1 MLLLDGA
8 MGTELRARGVRV
20 PDHVTS
26 AWSALS
32 LDEAPEAVVG
42 VHRDHLAAGAEVIT
56 ADNYAVTRPL
66 LARVGLDD
74 RLDELTHT
82 AVDLA
87 VRARDEAGAGD
98 RPVRVA
104 ASLPPL
110 ETSYRADL
118 VLPDEV
124 LADEYGHLARLL
136 APRVDILLCE
146 TMASA
151 REARAAARAA
161 VAAADAAPHRPEV
174 WVSWTLQGNRPGRL
188 PSGETV
194 EAALSSV
201 LDLPVDAHLVNCCG
215 ANFVAEAV
223 RRLRNLTDTPL
234 GGYANS
240 SHVDP
245 LQPGEPP
252 VAPDQVE
259 HVPQT
264 ALDVEGY
271 AAEVAG
277 WLDQGATIVGGCC
290 YTTPDHTARLRRLLD
305 DRAG

>member
-8 MGTELRARGVRV
+8 MGTELEARGVRV

-26 AWSALS
+26 VWSALA

-42 VHRDHLAAGAEVIT
+42 VHRDHLTAGAEVIT
-56 ADNYAVTRPL
+56 ANNYAVTRPL
-66 LARVGLDD
+66 LAREGLDD
-74 RLDELTHT
+74 RLDELTLA
-82 AVDLA
+82 AVALA
-87 VRARDEAGAGD
+87 QRARDESAGE

-104 ASLPPL
+104 GSLPPL

-118 VLPDEV
+118 VLADEV
-124 LADEYGHLARLL
+124 LAEEYGHLARLL

-161 VAAADAAPHRPEV
+161 CAAAAMAPDRPEV
-174 WVSWTLQGNRPGRL
+174 WVSWTMQGNRPGRL
-188 PSGETV
+188 PSGENV
-194 EAALSSV
+194 EAALASV
-201 LDLPVDAHLVNCCG
+201 SDLPVDAHLVNCCG
-215 ANFVAEAV
+215 ANFVADAV

-240 SHVDP
+240 STVDP
-245 LQPGEPP
+245 LPPGEPP

-259 HVPQT
+259 QVPQT
-264 ALDVEGY
+264 PLDVEGY
-271 AAEVAG
+271 AAEVAT
-277 WLDQGATIVGGCC
+277 WIDAGATVVGGCC
-290 YTTPDHTARLRRLLD
+290 YTTPAHIARLRRLLD
-305 DRAG
+305 ERPT